1 MATTLTG
8 QNLAGA
14 VVLVAEDN
22 VVIGMS
28 LTELL
33 ADVGCIVLGPVT
45 SVTEALAMLDRRRPD
60 VTLLDHSLA
69 DGTAKPVSEALDAMG
84 VPYALLTGDAAEF
97 FGGSAPVIEKPFES
111 AAVLQVVA
119 QLLCTGRVA

>member
-45 SVTEALAMLDRRRPD
+45 SVAEALAMLDRRRPD
-60 VTLLDHSLA
+60 VTLLDIA
-69 DGTAKPVSEALDAMG
+69 
-84 VPYALLTGDAAEF
+84 
-97 FGGSAPVIEKPFES
+97 
-111 AAVLQVVA
+111 
-119 QLLCTGRVA
+119 